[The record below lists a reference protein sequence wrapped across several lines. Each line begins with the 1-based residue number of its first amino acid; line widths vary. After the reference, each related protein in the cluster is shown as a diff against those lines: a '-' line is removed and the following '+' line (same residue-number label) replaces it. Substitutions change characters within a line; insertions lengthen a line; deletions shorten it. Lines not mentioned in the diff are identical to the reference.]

1 MSFRAPE
8 SFRNKAETC
17 RSLAR
22 HVTDECMLRVLAEI
36 IAASTVKAE
45 RLEKISL
52 HDVGPLL
59 PTE

>member
-8 SFRNKAETC
+8 SFRSKAETC

-22 HVTDECMLRVLAEI
+22 HVTDERTLRVLAEI
-36 IAASTVKAE
+36 IAASTAKAE
-45 RLEKISL
+45 ELEKVSH

-59 PTE
+59 PTG